1 MSYRHRSFY
10 VSAIAATLIVSAPL
24 HAQTITGS
32 IRGTVRD
39 ASGALVPDSQ
49 VTAHNVATGRDTSTK
64 TDGSGTYVL
73 QSLPIGVYT
82 LTTVHEGFSSS
93 VTAPFA
99 LEIDQIAKV
108 DVSLKTG
115 GADTTIT
122 VDATSGTLLQTENST
137 LGTTITSNTLES
149 LPLSGQNFSAATA
162 FVPGAVIPSFSSM
175 GGPNGTERSTTPA
188 SLPSFNG
195 NRQQTN
201 NYILDGADINEPLN
215 NVIGYNPAPEALQQI
230 RIITGNAD
238 AEYGNVN
245 GGEILMVTKGGTNQ
259 FHGSLYSYYENQDG
273 TANLWSNNYNHIAK
287 GVFHQNQFGAT
298 IGGPIIKNKLFFF
311 ADYEGYRNSAAGSAI
326 ATVATQRMRTGDFS
340 ELLGLNGGAG
350 LTAAN
355 RIQLFNTANGTA
367 KATPYAGNIIPVNNP
382 LAQFLFTHPEI
393 YPLPNH
399 VLSSPTSSV
408 DSGNYMGSSKTIIVN
423 NQGDARVD
431 YVLGM
436 HDSINARFTW
446 GEAYDATPKTV
457 LPITF
462 PGSNDYPTM
471 GGVLNEVHTFNS
483 SLQNAF
489 RAGYTRIAWLQG
501 APIDSTGV
509 FGTNGNALT
518 GIGYTP
524 QPFAGFS
531 QVNLSSSESNV
542 GTRATATTY
551 YDNVFNYGDDVTW
564 LRGRHVLKFGA
575 QILRYQENNF
585 YPSADGALGT
595 FAYNGAFT
603 TGTAALAPGFK
614 TTGYGFAD
622 FALDKAASNGVG
634 GVSGRVGARQYRIA
648 GYVQDDWK
656 LTPQLTVNIG
666 LRYGWDQ
673 PMYEVNNK
681 QVNVDTDNPASCP
694 NCLEIAGQNG
704 NSRALYNP
712 FYKQYMPRLGFAYQA
727 NPMFVIRGGYGI
739 TDDMEGTGA
748 NLRMTQNPPFVFQY
762 LNTAQV
768 PTATSGGTP
777 LSVRNGFGTNAV
789 GSSTLYNAWSP
800 RIRPSLI
807 QNFNL
812 TSQILL
818 NSKTS
823 VQMGYVGQVGQH
835 LIIPENA
842 NQWTTPGDSSTAPFK
857 GLVGTGG
864 TVYLTQSEGISNY
877 HALQVQVR
885 QRETFGLEYTI
896 NYTWAKSM
904 TNNPGFYGVT
914 GVTGASVFPQNI
926 YDPHADYGVSGFD
939 TRNSVNGTMVFAL
952 PFGHGRH
959 FGSSWNRAVDEV
971 IGGWKISGDAILYS
985 GFPITISATNV
996 SNANAKTARANQ
1008 YRPLIVKN
1016 RSLLHWFGTDASA
1029 VPCGATDNGTCA
1041 YGAEQTNSFGTA
1053 RVGTQRAPV
1062 YRLIDMSVFKEFRT
1076 YKEQVILVRVDAFNT
1091 FNMASYSAPA
1101 SSSVASTTFGQIVST
1116 LSPARQLQWSAKYR
1130 F

>member
-1 MSYRHRSFY
+1 MRYRQRLFP
-10 VSAIAATLIVSAPL
+10 VSAVAATLIICAAS

-32 IRGTVRD
+32 IRGTVKD
-39 ASGALVPDSQ
+39 ASGALVPNSR
-49 VTAHNVATGRDTSTK
+49 VTAHNVNTGLETSTRS
-64 TDGSGTYVL
+64 DSSGTYVL
-73 QSLPIGVYT
+73 QSLPIGTYT
-82 LTTVHEGFSSS
+82 LTTMHDGFSEG

-108 DVSLKTG
+108 DVQLKVG
-115 GADTTIT
+115 GGDTTVN
-122 VDATSGTLLQTENST
+122 VDATSGTLLQTENAT
-137 LGTTITSNTLES
+137 LGTTITMNTLDS
-149 LPLSGQNFSAATA
+149 LPLSGQNFSSATM
-162 FVPGAVIPSFSSM
+162 FVPGAVNPSYSAM
-175 GGPNGTERSTTPA
+175 GGANGTERDLSPST
-188 SLPSFNG
+188 LPSFNG

-230 RIITGNAD
+230 RVITGNAD

-259 FHGSLYSYYENQDG
+259 FHGSLYSYYENQDL
-273 TANLWSNNYNHIAK
+273 TANLWSNNYNHVAK

-298 IGGPIIKNKLFFF
+298 FGGPVLHNKLFFF
-311 ADYEGYRNSAAGSAI
+311 VDYEGFRNTAAGSAV
-326 ATVATQRMRTGDFS
+326 ATVATPRMRIGDFS
-340 ELLGLNGGAG
+340 ELLGLNGGSG

-355 RIQLFNTANGTA
+355 RIQLFNTANGTSR
-367 KATPYAGNIIPVNNP
+367 ATAYTGNIIPVVNP
-382 LAQFLFTHPEI
+382 VAQFLFTHPDI

-399 VLSSPTSSV
+399 TISSPTSSV
-408 DSGNYMGSSKTIIVN
+408 DAGNYLGSSKTVIVN

-431 YVLGM
+431 YMLGM
-436 HDSINARFTW
+436 HDNINARFTW
-446 GEAYDATPKTV
+446 GDAYDATPQTV

-462 PGSNDYPTM
+462 PGGNDYPVA
-471 GGVLNEVHTFNS
+471 GGVLNEVHTFTS

-489 RAGYTRIAWLQG
+489 RAGYTRIGWLQG
-501 APIDSTGV
+501 QPIDSTGA
-509 FGTNGNALT
+509 FGLNGNSIV

-531 QVNLSSSESNV
+531 QINLSSSESNV
-542 GTRATATTY
+542 GTRASATTY
-551 YDNVFNYGDDVTW
+551 YDNVFNYGDDVVW
-564 LRGRHVLKFGA
+564 LRGRHVIKFGA

-595 FAYNGAFT
+595 FAYNGAYT
-603 TGTAALAPGFK
+603 TGATGSAPGYK

-622 FALDKAASNGVG
+622 FALDKAASDGVG
-634 GVSGRVGARQYRIA
+634 GVNGLVGARQYRVA

-656 LTPQLTVNIG
+656 LTPHLTLNIG
-666 LRYGWDQ
+666 LRYGYDQ

-681 QVNVDTDNPASCP
+681 QVNVNTDNPSSCP

-712 FYKQYMPRLGFAYQA
+712 FYKQYMPRVGFAYQA
-727 NPMFVIRGGYGI
+727 NPIMVIRGGYGI

-762 LNTAQV
+762 LNTAQT
-768 PTATSGGTP
+768 PTSTSGGTP
-777 LSVRNGFGTNAV
+777 LSVKSGFGSNAV

-812 TSQILL
+812 TTQLLL

-823 VQMGYVGQVGQH
+823 MQAGYVGQVGQH

-842 NQWTTPGDSSTAPFK
+842 NQWTTPGVSSSAPFAA
-857 GLVGTGG
+857 LVGTGG
-864 TVYLTQSEGISNY
+864 TVYLTQSEGYSNY

-914 GVTGASVFPQNI
+914 GVDGASVFQQNI

-959 FGSSWNRAVDEV
+959 FGGTWNRWLDEAA
-971 IGGWKISGDAILYS
+971 GGWKISGDAILYS
-985 GFPITISATNV
+985 GFPITITATNV

-1008 YRPLIVKN
+1008 YLPLIVRN
-1016 RSLLHWFGTDASA
+1016 RSLLNWFGTDPSA
-1029 VPCGATDNGTCA
+1029 TPCGTTFNGTCA
-1041 YGAEQTNSFGTA
+1041 YGAEQANTFGTA
-1053 RVGTQRAPV
+1053 HVGTERAPG
-1062 YRLIDMSVFKEFRT
+1062 YRIIDMSVFKEFRT
-1076 YKEQVILVRVDAFNT
+1076 YKEQVILFRADAFNA
-1091 FNMASYSAPA
+1091 FNMASYAAPTASVSSAG
-1101 SSSVASTTFGQIVST
+1101 FGLIAST
-1116 LSPARQLQWSAKYR
+1116 LSPARQFQLSAKYR